1 MHLLNP
7 LSNTVFLNSYTNNNG
22 LCIFSEQEYE
32 YILLKKKSKLRYILC
47 VLLKTVIGKDWEH
60 LFIEPDLKHRISK

>member
-1 MHLLNP
+1 MGC
-7 LSNTVFLNSYTNNNG
+7 VF
-22 LCIFSEQEYE
+22 FSEQEYE
-32 YILLKKKSKLRYILC
+32 YILLKKKSKLTNILC

>member
-1 MHLLNP
+1 MGCA
-7 LSNTVFLNSYTNNNG
+7 F
-22 LCIFSEQEYE
+22 FSEQEYE

>member
-1 MHLLNP
+1 MGC
-7 LSNTVFLNSYTNNNG
+7 V
-22 LCIFSEQEYE
+22 IFSEQEYE
-32 YILLKKKSKLRYILC
+32 YILLKKKKKSKLRNILC